1 MDAEF
6 FGMFT
11 EATERLR
18 QWYVELYAGA
28 LELIGFRLRASLAI
42 EQKAV
47 AIFAFGEGALLRRST
62 SPEVFVPMA
71 LRRELDGA
79 TVEWD
84 LFGFG
89 VRAIVEAFIEEDPAW
104 GPQSG

>member
-1 MDAEF
+1 
-6 FGMFT
+6 MFT

-28 LELIGFRLRASLAI
+28 LELIGFRLRAILAI

-62 SPEVFVPMA
+62 SPEVFVPVA

-79 TVEWD
+79 TVE
-84 LFGFG
+84 
-89 VRAIVEAFIEEDPAW
+89 
-104 GPQSG
+104 